1 MSNKTTK
8 HIHLIYSIALSAMLI
23 VAGFCLMVA
32 CVGIYRSGDKPFSPE
47 AVAAAFRGIAV
58 PVYLCLALIIGGF
71 VLDGFLPADRKKPSL
86 QKQHKAILDRLYAK
100 TDMRYAPPHVQSE
113 IKTMQN
119 RRKLFQGIT
128 LGLLALGTVIFLIY
142 GLNPNHFHQS
152 EINASMVKA
161 MWVFLPC
168 LAVPFCYGVFS
179 AYYSRVTLVK
189 EAELVKAVLAGGGK
203 AAVAE
208 VAPRRDGSKV
218 LLAVRCGLLAA
229 GIAVLIYGFVSGGTQ
244 DVLTKAINI
253 CTECVGL
260 G

>member
-8 HIHLIYSIALSAMLI
+8 HIHLIYGILLSALLL
-23 VAGFCLMVA
+23 VAGVCLMVA

-47 AVAAAFRGIAV
+47 AVAIAFRGIAV

-71 VLDGFLPADRKKPSL
+71 VLDGFLPADRKKPSF
-86 QKQHKAILDRLYAK
+86 QKQHKAILDRLYEKA
-100 TDMRYAPPHVQSE
+100 DMRYAPPHVQSE

-119 RRKLFQGIT
+119 RRKLFRGIT
-128 LGLLALGTVIFLIY
+128 LGLLVLGTVIFLAY
-142 GLNPNHFHQS
+142 GLNPDNFHQS
-152 EINASMVKA
+152 EINASMVNA

-168 LAVPFCYGVFS
+168 LAVPFGYGVFS
-179 AYYSRVTLVK
+179 AYYSRVTLTK
-189 EAELVKAVLAGGGK
+189 EAELVKQIIAGGGK
-203 AAVAE
+203 SAATE
-208 VAPRRDGSKV
+208 PAPRRDGSKV
-218 LLAVRCGLLAA
+218 LLAVRCVILVVGV
-229 GIAVLIYGFVSGGTQ
+229 GILVYGFISGGTQ